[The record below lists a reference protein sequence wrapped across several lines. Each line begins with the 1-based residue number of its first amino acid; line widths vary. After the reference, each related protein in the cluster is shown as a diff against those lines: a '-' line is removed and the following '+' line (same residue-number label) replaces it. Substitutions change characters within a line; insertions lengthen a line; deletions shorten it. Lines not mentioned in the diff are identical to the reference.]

1 MYVHLAHDFD
11 NFFVTRNAGGMVQ
24 IPKEQARL
32 LAEPTA
38 AIPGDEEN
46 YALSIEVFHQH
57 LSRSAHRQN
66 MFRKKLHPEHYPPPP
81 PSPPPRAHT
90 DHCIDILRQSVMC
103 TIDMN
108 PMGFEWDERR
118 QINLPRLTGAHTC
131 RNFDKI
137 QQWARDH
144 RMQSK
149 FNRTVYVPSDL
160 WD

>member
-1 MYVHLAHDFD
+1 VYMGVGDAVDARWEDLFQW
-11 NFFVTRNAGGMVQ
+11 GMVQ

-46 YALSIEVFHQH
+46 YALSIEVFHQLH
-57 LSRSAHRQN
+57 CLN

-81 PSPPPRAHT
+81 PSPPPQAHT